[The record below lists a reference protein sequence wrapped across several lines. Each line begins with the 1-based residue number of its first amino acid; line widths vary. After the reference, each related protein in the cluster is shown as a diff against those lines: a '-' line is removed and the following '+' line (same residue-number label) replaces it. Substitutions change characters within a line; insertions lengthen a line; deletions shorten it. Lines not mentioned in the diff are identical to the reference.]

1 VNFAKTRRGL
11 PGSRAARRERQVLW
25 LMLLPFLGAALAL
38 VALPAGLVALRSM
51 QYISADGLEW
61 AGLANY
67 QRVVADPA
75 FVVALT
81 NTAVYLVLTVPFK
94 LLAALALALAL
105 ARPRRGVPLWRA
117 AIYLPSV
124 VPAVAYALVWLWW
137 LNPQDGPLNRML
149 RGIGAPAFTGVAA
162 PDTALPS
169 LALASIFQLGE
180 AFVVLLAGALAI
192 PREVG
197 DAARLEGAGEWARLR
212 FIVLPLLTPWLV
224 LATVRELIVA
234 VQASFTPA
242 LVMTGGGP
250 GQATLL
256 LPQYL
261 VRLAIDHRDLGAA
274 AALACLDL
282 AVLALVLAL
291 LAWRSRGW
299 RDVLDR

>member
-234 VQASFTPA
+234 VQASFAPA

-250 GQATLL
+250 EGTTNFVA
-256 LPQYL
+256 YD
-261 VRLAIDHRDLGAA
+261 IY
-274 AALACLDL
+274 ALAFQLQMPGL
-282 AVLALVLAL
+282 ASAVSVVFMIIVLTISLIQMRVL
-291 LAWRSRGW
+291 RVKETQS
-299 RDVLDR
+299 

>member
-1 VNFAKTRRGL
+1 MSLPRTRRGL
-11 PGSRAARRERQVLW
+11 PGSRAARRERQALW

-38 VALPAGLVALRSM
+38 IAAPVLLVLWRSLQQVDAGAP
-51 QYISADGLEW
+51 EW
-61 AGLANY
+61 VGLANY
-67 QRVVADPA
+67 RRVISDPA
-75 FVVALT
+75 FLVALT

-94 LLAALALALAL
+94 VLAALALALAL

-117 AIYLPSV
+117 AVYLPSV

-137 LNPQDGPLNRML
+137 LNPQDGPLSRIL
-149 RGIGAPAFTGVAA
+149 RGIGAPPFAGVAA

-169 LALASIFQLGE
+169 LALAGVFQLGE
-180 AFVVLLAGALAI
+180 AFVVLLAGAMAI

-197 DAARLEGAGEWARLR
+197 DAARLEGAGRWARLR
-212 FIVLPLLTPWLV
+212 FIVLPLLAPWLV

-234 VQASFTPA
+234 VQQSFTPA

-261 VRLAIDHRDLGAA
+261 VRLAVDHRDLGAA

-282 AVLALVLAL
+282 AALAVVLAL
-291 LAWRSRGW
+291 LAWWSRGW
-299 RDVLDR
+299 RDVLDP